1 MPEDLL
7 RQQAPLSLDI
17 LTVLEAG
24 LKQDYHTSTSPSFHW
39 KSHLSRTQW
48 PWKSEVCRCLAAGP
62 ATVPEQMTPT
72 TRHGQRWPLLMFF
85 SLCLILPF
93 FLFVSYSFLLYSSTL
108 YCSSTSPAYI
118 VNEITDS
125 WHKCFCPYFGKKKP
139 KTQQT
144 PPQVLEKQNNF
155 RSGREAVKASDRSL
169 HSQTEVTHFWF
180 ICRGTIRRRQCHPLK
195 CLLTQWR
202 M

>member
-108 YCSSTSPAYI
+108 YSCVHCQWDHRLLTQMLLPI
-118 VNEITDS
+118 F
-125 WHKCFCPYFGKKKP
+125 WKKKP
-139 KTQQT
+139 PNTTNPSTSSGKT
-144 PPQVLEKQNNF
+144 
-155 RSGREAVKASDRSL
+155 A
-169 HSQTEVTHFWF
+169 
-180 ICRGTIRRRQCHPLK
+180 
-195 CLLTQWR
+195 
-202 M
+202 